1 MRAAGLPGVQLLA
14 EGSSRVAHL
23 DGLLDPR
30 LRTLAL
36 GHAEAL
42 RDHHHLAETVGAVA
56 VRTVLGEAVSAAQG
70 DGEAGRSTF
79 LEDASSALSSA
90 VLATM
95 ASAVRDGVVA
105 RRTRDATGANALADA
120 NAHTRTV
127 VPAMCNEA
135 MLRFAGID
143 HHAGSG
149 SY

>member
-1 MRAAGLPGVQLLA
+1 MAA
-14 EGSSRVAHL
+14 R
-23 DGLLDPR
+23 R
-30 LRTLAL
+30 
-36 GHAEAL
+36 
-42 RDHHHLAETVGAVA
+42 
-56 VRTVLGEAVSAAQG
+56 
-70 DGEAGRSTF
+70 GRSTF

-120 NAHTRTV
+120 NAHARTV
-127 VPAMCNEA
+127 VRARCNEF